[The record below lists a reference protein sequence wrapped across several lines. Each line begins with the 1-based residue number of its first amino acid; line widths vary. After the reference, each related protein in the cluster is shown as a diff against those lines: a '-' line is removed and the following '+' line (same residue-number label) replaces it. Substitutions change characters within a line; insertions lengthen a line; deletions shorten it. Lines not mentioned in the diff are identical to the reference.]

1 MRTAIIAFVAGV
13 ALGGGFGYALVAGGG
28 GTQPVALPG
37 PAAAAGAAPAGA
49 LQVRL
54 YRFDVNPDEGA
65 ELDEWLGFLRARRPE
80 VLETLGREKMYVE
93 AIFRGEGDQAGKVYW
108 VTVQGEGGASVDDS
122 PHEVDRKHNE
132 YFRRVIKRGSRLTMA
147 GDPWFVA
154 PFLTD
159 AMAKHRHDGP

>member
-1 MRTAIIAFVAGV
+1 MRTVIIAFVAGAAV
-13 ALGGGFGYALVAGGG
+13 GGAGGYALSAWRGA
-28 GTQPVALPG
+28 PVPG
-37 PAAAAGAAPAGA
+37 PAAAVGAPSSA

-54 YRFDVNPDEGA
+54 YRFDVNPDGQA
-65 ELDEWLGFLRARRPE
+65 ELDEWMNFLRARRPE
-80 VLETLGREKMYVE
+80 VLATLGREKMYVE
-93 AIFRGEGDQAGKVYW
+93 AIFRGEGDQASKVYW

-132 YFRRVIKRGSRLTMA
+132 YFRRVIAKGSRLTME

-159 AMAKHRHDGP
+159 AIAARGHDAP